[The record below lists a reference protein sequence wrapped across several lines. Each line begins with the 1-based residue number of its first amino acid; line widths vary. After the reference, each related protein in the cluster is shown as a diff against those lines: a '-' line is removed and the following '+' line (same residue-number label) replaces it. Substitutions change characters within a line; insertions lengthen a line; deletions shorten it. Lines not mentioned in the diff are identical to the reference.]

1 MAARNPVRYL
11 APVAILATI
20 AGGYLIVHNNL
31 SSRHDTHTRHARVS
45 TKPKGR
51 YRHATFYTVQAG
63 DSLTLVSKK
72 TGVPIATL
80 ESLNPTINVNSLQT
94 GQSIRLRR

>member
-1 MAARNPVRYL
+1 MAARNPARYL

-20 AGGYLIVHNNL
+20 AGGYLIVHNNV
-31 SSRHDTHTRHARVS
+31 SSRHVTSHRHARVN
-45 TKPKGR
+45 TGPKGK
-51 YRHATFYTVQAG
+51 YRHDTFYTVQPG
-63 DSLTLVSKK
+63 DSLTLVSQH

-80 ESLNPTINVNSLQT
+80 ERLNPTINVNNLQT

>member
-20 AGGYLIVHNNL
+20 AGGYLIVHSNL
-31 SSRHDTHTRHARVS
+31 STRHDTSTHHARVS
-45 TKPKGR
+45 NGPKGK
-51 YRHATFYTVQAG
+51 YRHDTYYTVQPG

-72 TGVPIATL
+72 TGVPILTL
-80 ESLNPTINVNSLQT
+80 ESLNPRINVNTLQT